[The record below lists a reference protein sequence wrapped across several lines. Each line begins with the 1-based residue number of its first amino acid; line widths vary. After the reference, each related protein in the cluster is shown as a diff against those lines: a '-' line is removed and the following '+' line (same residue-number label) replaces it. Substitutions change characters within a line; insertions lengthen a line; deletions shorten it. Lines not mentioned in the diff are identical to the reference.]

1 MVKRCPS
8 CGYNNRDDAGFCS
21 SCGASL
27 GGGAAPALKP
37 VPSVR
42 VVTPVTAGG
51 PIRVPAPGQCFYHPS
66 LPAIYVCNRCGRSIC
81 RDDSKAYMDLVLCPQ
96 CYQGVV
102 PMTAAPQGPQGL
114 QGLQGYQGLQGPAGL
129 QGLQGPPG
137 PAGLAGPP
145 GGFASAMPMPMPMP
159 SAAYFPQYQ
168 PMSFQQGPPR
178 ALWGFILSMIA
189 GILII
194 LNAAAL
200 LSNSFYNLW
209 VGIFFWIPVID
220 PSSTHS
226 LIFIIGAI
234 IGLIIVIGSILMLL
248 GYGTIGSIVVFPLA
262 VLSLIIGGGFV
273 AGFILG
279 VLGGILGMLGR

>member
-1 MVKRCPS
+1 MVKKCPS
-8 CGYNNRDDAGFCS
+8 CGYNNRDDAAFCS

-27 GGGAAPALKP
+27 AGAAAPALKP

-51 PIRVPAPGQCFYHPS
+51 PIRVPAPGQCFYHPN
-66 LPAIYVCNRCGRSIC
+66 LPAVYVCNRCGRAIC

-96 CYQGVV
+96 CYAGVV
-102 PMTAAPQGPQGL
+102 PMVAAPQPQA
-114 QGLQGYQGLQGPAGL
+114 PAYAPTYAPAYA
-129 QGLQGPPG
+129 PP
-137 PAGLAGPP
+137 A
-145 GGFASAMPMPMPMP
+145 PMPMP
-159 SAAYFPQYQ
+159 AAPPPMMAPYPPPPFVQ
-168 PMSFQQGPPR
+168 PAPPR

-200 LSNSFYNLW
+200 LATSFYNLW
-209 VGIFFWIPVID
+209 VGVFFWIPVID
-220 PSSTHS
+220 PSATHS

-234 IGLIIVIGSILMLL
+234 IGLILVIGSVLMLL

-273 AGFILG
+273 AGFVLG

>member
-1 MVKRCPS
+1 MVKKCPS
-8 CGYNNRDDAGFCS
+8 CGYNNRDDAAFCS

-27 GGGAAPALKP
+27 AGAAAPALKP

-42 VVTPVTAGG
+42 VVTPVTPGG
-51 PIRVPAPGQCFYHPS
+51 PIRVPAPGQCFYHPN

-96 CYQGVV
+96 CYAGVV
-102 PMTAAPQGPQGL
+102 PAMAPPQVPAPAYGPAYAPAAPAPFLAPFPPYVQ
-114 QGLQGYQGLQGPAGL
+114 PA
-129 QGLQGPPG
+129 
-137 PAGLAGPP
+137 A
-145 GGFASAMPMPMPMP
+145 
-159 SAAYFPQYQ
+159 
-168 PMSFQQGPPR
+168 PR

-189 GILII
+189 GILVI

-200 LSNSFYNLW
+200 LATAFYTLW
-209 VGIFFWIPVID
+209 TGVFFWLPVID
-220 PSSTHS
+220 PSATHG
-226 LIFIIGAI
+226 LVFAIGAI
-234 IGLIIVIGSILMLL
+234 IGLILVIGSILMLL

-273 AGFILG
+273 AGFVLG

>member
-8 CGYNNRDDAGFCS
+8 CSYNNRDDAAFCS

-27 GGGAAPALKP
+27 AGTAPALKP

-51 PIRVPAPGQCFYHPS
+51 PIRVPAPGQCFYHPN
-66 LPAIYVCNRCGRSIC
+66 LPAVYVCNRCGRAIC

-96 CYQGVV
+96 CYAGVV
-102 PMTAAPQGPQGL
+102 PMAPAPQPQAPAYGPAYGPQMPAAPAPIMGPF
-114 QGLQGYQGLQGPAGL
+114 PTA
-129 QGLQGPPG
+129 
-137 PAGLAGPP
+137 
-145 GGFASAMPMPMPMP
+145 FAAP
-159 SAAYFPQYQ
+159 
-168 PMSFQQGPPR
+168 GPPR

-200 LSNSFYNLW
+200 LANSFYTLW
-209 VGIFFWIPVID
+209 IGVFFWIPVID
-220 PSSTHS
+220 PSVTHS

-234 IGLIIVIGSILMLL
+234 IGLILVIGSVLMLL
-248 GYGTIGSIVVFPLA
+248 GYGTIGSVVVFPLA
-262 VLSLIIGGGFV
+262 VLSLIIGGGFI
-273 AGFILG
+273 AGFVLG

>member
-8 CGYNNRDDAGFCS
+8 CGYNNRDDAAFCS

-27 GGGAAPALKP
+27 AGAAPALKP

-66 LPAIYVCNRCGRSIC
+66 LPAVYVCNRCGRAIC
-81 RDDSKAYMDLVLCPQ
+81 RDCSRAYMDLVLCPQ
-96 CYQGVV
+96 CYAAVV
-102 PMTAAPQGPQGL
+102 PVAAAPQPQAPA
-114 QGLQGYQGLQGPAGL
+114 YGPAYAPPMPAAPAPIMGPFPPAF
-129 QGLQGPPG
+129 GPPV
-137 PAGLAGPP
+137 A
-145 GGFASAMPMPMPMP
+145 
-159 SAAYFPQYQ
+159 
-168 PMSFQQGPPR
+168 PR

-200 LSNSFYNLW
+200 LSNSFYTLW
-209 VGIFFWIPVID
+209 IGVFFWIPVID
-220 PSSTHS
+220 ASATHS

-234 IGLIIVIGSILMLL
+234 IGLILVIGSILMLL
-248 GYGTIGSIVVFPLA
+248 GYGTIGSVVVFPLA

-273 AGFILG
+273 AGFVLG

>member
-1 MVKRCPS
+1 LKMVKRCPS
-8 CGYNNRDDAGFCS
+8 CGYNNRDDAAFCS

-27 GGGAAPALKP
+27 AGAAAPALKP

-51 PIRVPAPGQCFYHPS
+51 PIRVPAPGQCFYHPN
-66 LPAIYVCNRCGRSIC
+66 LPAVYVCNRCGRAIC

-96 CYQGVV
+96 CYAGVV
-102 PMTAAPQGPQGL
+102 PMVAAPQP
-114 QGLQGYQGLQGPAGL
+114 PAPAYAPTYAPAYA
-129 QGLQGPPG
+129 PP
-137 PAGLAGPP
+137 
-145 GGFASAMPMPMPMP
+145 PMPMP
-159 SAAYFPQYQ
+159 AAPPPMMAPYPPPPFVQ
-168 PMSFQQGPPR
+168 PAPPR

-200 LSNSFYNLW
+200 LATSFYNLW
-209 VGIFFWIPVID
+209 VGVFFWIPVID
-220 PSSTHS
+220 PSATHS

-234 IGLIIVIGSILMLL
+234 IGLILVIGSVLMLL

-273 AGFILG
+273 AGFVLG

>member
-8 CGYNNRDDAGFCS
+8 CGYNNRDDAAFCS

-27 GGGAAPALKP
+27 AGAAAPALKP

-42 VVTPVTAGG
+42 VVTPVSPGS
-51 PIRVPAPGQCFYHPS
+51 PVRVPAPGQCFYHPN

-96 CYQGVV
+96 CYAGVV
-102 PMTAAPQGPQGL
+102 PMVTAPQ
-114 QGLQGYQGLQGPAGL
+114 
-129 QGLQGPPG
+129 PPG
-137 PAGLAGPP
+137 PAYQQPMQPMPAAPAPMFAPYPAMYGPP
-145 GGFASAMPMPMPMP
+145 A
-159 SAAYFPQYQ
+159 
-168 PMSFQQGPPR
+168 PPR
-178 ALWGFILSMIA
+178 AMWGFILSMIA

-200 LSNSFYNLW
+200 LSNSFYSLW
-209 VGIFFWIPVID
+209 VGVFFWIPVID
-220 PSSTHS
+220 ASATHS

-234 IGLIIVIGSILMLL
+234 LGLILVIGSILMLL
-248 GYGTIGSIVVFPLA
+248 GYGTIGSVVVFPLA
-262 VLSLIIGGGFV
+262 VLSLIVGGGFV
-273 AGFILG
+273 AGFVLG